1 VALFFDAAWFDQRLR
16 VLGLGRASIGA
27 VLHISDEAVDD
38 LFKDQRELKPLEVAT
53 LAALLAVPAT
63 ELAKRAGVGTSA
75 EPEAPAGPFDERM
88 EAVEQAMA
96 RLEER
101 MHRIEDL
108 LARAVDTTRALR
120 ADLSAGAD

>member
-1 VALFFDAAWFDQRLR
+1 MALFFDAAWFDQRLR

-27 VLHISDEAVDD
+27 VLHISDEAVED

-63 ELAKRAGVGTSA
+63 ELAKRAGVGTT
-75 EPEAPAGPFDERM
+75 PEEATPAGPFEERM
-88 EAVEQAMA
+88 EAVELAMV

-101 MHRIEDL
+101 MNRIEDL

-120 ADLSAGAD
+120 ADLAVGGD